1 MKSAAKNIQ
10 LASYDDLFKTDEE
23 RQADAQERV
32 QSLPLDKLEPFPNHP
47 FKVIDDDKMLETV
60 ESIKERGVL
69 VPILVR
75 PKNDGNFEIVSGH
88 RRHHASQLAGLT
100 EIPAIVR
107 EMDDDTAIL
116 LMVDSNL
123 QREEL
128 LPSEKA
134 FAYKMKLDAMK
145 RQGQRTDLTCARIA
159 HKFDGMKSRDIL
171 AEEVG
176 ESKDQVRRYIRLT
189 YLVTDLL
196 DRVDNKTMAFTDV
209 VTIDE
214 ERIDLIRTVF
224 WDMNT
229 VSYYVQTI
237 EHEDSTETILHITI
251 TSKKATDMPDFYYFN
266 KSQREALEE
275 VLKPEYAQML
285 AELVGTYGGEVT
297 LDDAQIRAMLA
308 TMPKDISERRRAVV
322 EKAYSLLGKVNY
334 FWGGKSSA
342 IGWDSRWGKPT
353 RVTAAGSRT
362 TGTIRPYGL
371 DCSGFVDWVFNNSL
385 GYVIGHGGGAA
396 SQHDYCKPI
405 SWSEAQP
412 GDLVFYP
419 GDTHVGVFV
428 GKDSNGDPLIIHC
441 ASSQNNVVLTGLQG
455 FVSIGRPD
463 CF

>member
-23 RQADAQERV
+23 RQADTQERV

-159 HKFDGMKSRDIL
+159 HKSDGIKSRDIL
-171 AEEVG
+171 AEQVG
-176 ESKDQVRRYIRLT
+176 ESKDQIRRYIRLT
-189 YLVTDLL
+189 SLVPDLL
-196 DRVDNKTMAFTDV
+196 NRVDNKTIAFNAAV
-209 VTIDE
+209 E
-214 ERIDLIRTVF
+214 
-224 WDMNT
+224 
-229 VSYYVQTI
+229 VSYLTEPEQLMLCDAI
-237 EHEDSTETILHITI
+237 EREECTPNLSQAKRLKQFSQDGKLDENVMDAIMTEEKPI
-251 TSKKATDMPDFYYFN
+251 
-266 KSQREALEE
+266 EE
-275 VLKPEYAQML
+275 KLVLKGDVL
-285 AELVGTYGGEVT
+285 AKYFPRTYTPSQKQKIIVKLLEDWHKRQ
-297 LDDAQIRAMLA
+297 LRQQ
-308 TMPKDISERRRAVV
+308 ER
-322 EKAYSLLGKVNY
+322 
-334 FWGGKSSA
+334 
-342 IGWDSRWGKPT
+342 
-353 RVTAAGSRT
+353 
-362 TGTIRPYGL
+362 
-371 DCSGFVDWVFNNSL
+371 
-385 GYVIGHGGGAA
+385 
-396 SQHDYCKPI
+396 
-405 SWSEAQP
+405 
-412 GDLVFYP
+412 
-419 GDTHVGVFV
+419 
-428 GKDSNGDPLIIHC
+428 
-441 ASSQNNVVLTGLQG
+441 
-455 FVSIGRPD
+455 
-463 CF
+463 

>member
-145 RQGQRTDLTCARIA
+145 RQAGRPKENVRQIGTNLIGQRSDSIMAQEVNESARTI
-159 HKFDGMKSRDIL
+159 
-171 AEEVG
+171 
-176 ESKDQVRRYIRLT
+176 QRYIRLT
-189 YLVTDLL
+189 NLVPDLL
-196 DRVDNKTMAFTDV
+196 DRVDNKTMAFNAAV
-209 VTIDE
+209 E
-214 ERIDLIRTVF
+214 
-224 WDMNT
+224 
-229 VSYYVQTI
+229 VSYLTEPEQLMLCDAI
-237 EHEDSTETILHITI
+237 EREECTPNLSQAKRLKQYSQDGKLDENVMDAIMTEEKPIEDKL
-251 TSKKATDMPDFYYFN
+251 
-266 KSQREALEE
+266 
-275 VLKPEYAQML
+275 VLKGDVL
-285 AELVGTYGGEVT
+285 AKYFPRTYTPSQKQKIIVKLLEDWHKRQ
-297 LDDAQIRAMLA
+297 LRQQ
-308 TMPKDISERRRAVV
+308 ER
-322 EKAYSLLGKVNY
+322 
-334 FWGGKSSA
+334 
-342 IGWDSRWGKPT
+342 
-353 RVTAAGSRT
+353 
-362 TGTIRPYGL
+362 
-371 DCSGFVDWVFNNSL
+371 
-385 GYVIGHGGGAA
+385 
-396 SQHDYCKPI
+396 
-405 SWSEAQP
+405 
-412 GDLVFYP
+412 
-419 GDTHVGVFV
+419 
-428 GKDSNGDPLIIHC
+428 
-441 ASSQNNVVLTGLQG
+441 
-455 FVSIGRPD
+455 
-463 CF
+463 

>member
-145 RQGQRTDLTCARIA
+145 RQGQRTDLTSAQIGR
-159 HKFDGMKSRDIL
+159 KFDGKESRELL
-171 AEEVG
+171 AEQVG
-176 ESKDQVRRYIRLT
+176 ESRNQISRFIRLT
-189 YLVTDLL
+189 NLVPDLL
-196 DRVDNKTMAFTDV
+196 DRVDNKTMAFNAAV
-209 VTIDE
+209 E
-214 ERIDLIRTVF
+214 
-224 WDMNT
+224 
-229 VSYYVQTI
+229 VSYLTKPEQFMLCDAI
-237 EHEDSTETILHITI
+237 EREECTPNLSQAKRLKQYSQDGKLDENVMDAIMTEEKPIEDKL
-251 TSKKATDMPDFYYFN
+251 
-266 KSQREALEE
+266 
-275 VLKPEYAQML
+275 VLKGDVL
-285 AELVGTYGGEVT
+285 AKYFPRTYTPSQKQKIIVKLLEDWHKRQ
-297 LDDAQIRAMLA
+297 LRQQ
-308 TMPKDISERRRAVV
+308 ER
-322 EKAYSLLGKVNY
+322 
-334 FWGGKSSA
+334 
-342 IGWDSRWGKPT
+342 
-353 RVTAAGSRT
+353 
-362 TGTIRPYGL
+362 
-371 DCSGFVDWVFNNSL
+371 
-385 GYVIGHGGGAA
+385 
-396 SQHDYCKPI
+396 
-405 SWSEAQP
+405 
-412 GDLVFYP
+412 
-419 GDTHVGVFV
+419 
-428 GKDSNGDPLIIHC
+428 
-441 ASSQNNVVLTGLQG
+441 
-455 FVSIGRPD
+455 
-463 CF
+463 